1 MMAGTENRAG
11 LLMLTCL
18 FLTLPLAA
26 PARAQ
31 AGYREGISAGR
42 ASTVQAG
49 FDEGYSVHG
58 APLGRELGQLRGLA
72 NGLLV
77 LLTSAAIPLP
87 QPPSWASST
96 SGKDAA
102 VEAARDLVRRL
113 GKLRVQDV
121 APPDEEAE
129 RHAREH
135 GEDALLPPELQEKR
149 EMESLE
155 DGLEA
160 ILSSGSARQTPNGR
174 LEMDACRNTLQELLG
189 QVGLQSL
196 LPAPAA
202 YRPTTAP

>member
-1 MMAGTENRAG
+1 M
-11 LLMLTCL
+11 
-18 FLTLPLAA
+18 
-26 PARAQ
+26 Q

-77 LLTSAAIPLP
+77 LLTSTTLPLP
-87 QPPSWASST
+87 QASSWVPGA
-96 SGKDAA
+96 SGNSKDAA

-113 GKLRVQDV
+113 GKLRIQDV

-155 DGLEA
+155 DGLEG
-160 ILSSGSARQTPNGR
+160 ILSSGGARQAPDGR
-174 LEMDACRNTLQELLG
+174 LEMNACRTALQDLLK
-189 QVGLQSL
+189 QVGLQTL
-196 LPAPAA
+196 LPASATD
-202 YRPTTAP
+202 RPTTVGP